1 MPNLETTFAGLKL
14 KNPIIVGSSGLTNSV
29 DKIKEISQ
37 KGAGAVVLKSLF
49 EEQIIHDVNSTIK
62 HGTYPGADDYIAE
75 YIKSNN
81 VNTYLNLIKE
91 AKAKTDI
98 PVIASINCQNSTKWI
113 TFAKDIESAG
123 ADALEVNVYFLP
135 IDKNKPSSEYEQTYF
150 DLLKSLKENTKIPLI
165 FKLGNNFTNLT
176 YLTNRLN
183 ANGISAITLFN
194 RFYEP
199 DIDVDNL
206 KLTAAE
212 IFSHPSE
219 SRKVIRWLALLT
231 DKVKGLEISASTGV
245 HSKETAIKYLLAGAT
260 TVQLCSVI
268 YKNSVSTI
276 SEIIDG
282 ISKWM
287 ESKKFEKIS
296 DFRGMMSYKQISDP
310 MIYERAQFIK
320 HFSNFE

>member
-310 MIYERAQFIK
+310 TIYERAQFIK